1 MQLPAVAVALIAG
14 SAGVAGEVQ
23 MWRGRLTYPG
33 CTTDVPL
40 DIQWDTTASSGQP
53 HGHARVRSR

>member
-1 MQLPAVAVALIAG
+1 MRLAALALALIAG
-14 SAGVAGEVQ
+14 PAVRAGEVQ

-40 DIQWDTTASSGQP
+40 DIKWDTTASSGQP
-53 HGHARVRSR
+53 HGHAAVRTR